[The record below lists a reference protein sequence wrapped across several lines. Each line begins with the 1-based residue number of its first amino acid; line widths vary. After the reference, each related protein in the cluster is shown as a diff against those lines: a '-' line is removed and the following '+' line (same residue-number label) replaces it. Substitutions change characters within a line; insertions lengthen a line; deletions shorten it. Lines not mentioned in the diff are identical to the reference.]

1 MIIRQCDQG
10 YDVVIHLNNKKGM
23 TKTIS
28 FVDGSISTIK
38 YPNSKKY
45 FLLVDGEIVKRSDS
59 FVTIEEEYIKEV
71 AKKTSTGRGRIDI
84 SKHKLVNNRV
94 VER

>member
-28 FVDGSISTIK
+28 FVDGSISTI
-38 YPNSKKY
+38 
-45 FLLVDGEIVKRSDS
+45 
-59 FVTIEEEYIKEV
+59 EEEYIKEV

-84 SKHKLVNNRV
+84 SKHKLLNNRV